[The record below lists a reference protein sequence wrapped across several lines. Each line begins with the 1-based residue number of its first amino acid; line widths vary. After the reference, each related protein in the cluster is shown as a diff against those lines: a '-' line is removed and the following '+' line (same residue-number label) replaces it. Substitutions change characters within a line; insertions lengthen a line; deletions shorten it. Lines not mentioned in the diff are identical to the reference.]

1 MIILRAKTKYYTLII
16 IPLCVLPLGAADH
29 PRAGGL
35 GGLGRHPEGR
45 GGSGARPPARQQ
57 CSHGPNQA
65 LSRTHARRY
74 GVVSLNELNAL
85 QGDFMFLV
93 L

>member
-1 MIILRAKTKYYTLII
+1 MSSQKTYYTLLIV
-16 IPLCVLPLGAADH
+16 PLCVQLLGAADY

-45 GGSGARPPARQQ
+45 GGARTRPPARQQ

-65 LSRTHARRY
+65 LSRTHTARY
-74 GVVSLNELNAL
+74 GVVSIYKRNSS
-85 QGDFMFLV
+85 QDD
-93 L
+93 